1 MELYLI
7 WLIIALILL
16 GTEMMLASVYLIAFF
31 LGALS
36 ASALAFFDCSITT
49 QCLVGALVIIAG
61 VICAFYYRKKI
72 SLLNKK
78 DQLDNI
84 DEDQIVFVDNILED
98 GTAKVKYRG
107 AVWTAYKADGNSL
120 NKGKYRIEK
129 IDGTR
134 LILK

>member
-31 LGALS
+31 LGVLS
-36 ASALAFFDCSITT
+36 AAALAFFEFSLSA
-49 QCLVGALVIIAG
+49 QCFASAIVIITG
-61 VICAFYYRKKI
+61 VICAYFYRKKI

-107 AVWTAYKADGNSL
+107 AVWTAYKTDGATL
-120 NKGKYRIEK
+120 VKGQYKIEK